1 MSSTLASLGITMQES
16 PVHVARGSWTWRFM
30 RDGAW
35 FCDIDVADRTMRKS
49 RDAAAR
55 RALTLATESR

>member
-1 MSSTLASLGITMQES
+1 MQES
-16 PVHVARGSWTWRFM
+16 PVYVARGSWTWRFM

>member
-1 MSSTLASLGITMQES
+1 MSPTLASLGVTMQQR
-16 PVHVARGSWTWRFM
+16 PVAAARGSWTWRFM

-35 FCDIDVADRTMRKS
+35 FCDIDVPDRTMRKS

>member
-16 PVHVARGSWTWRFM
+16 PVYVARGSWTWRFM
-30 RDGAW
+30 RHGAW
-35 FCDIDVADRTMRKS
+35 FCDIDVPDRTMRKS